1 MPGRPI
7 GATRVVGG
15 KLYRKVAERKRPRNW
30 QAEHRRVWESV
41 NGPVPEGHRLHCRD
55 GNWLNLSMD
64 NFFLVSDQERGQMY
78 GNLYPQELIEVI
90 TLNNRLKRKLE
101 ENGEEQAD

>member
-1 MPGRPI
+1 
-7 GATRVVGG
+7 
-15 KLYRKVAERKRPRNW
+15 
-30 QAEHRRVWESV
+30 
-41 NGPVPEGHRLHCRD
+41 
-55 GNWLNLSMD
+55 MD